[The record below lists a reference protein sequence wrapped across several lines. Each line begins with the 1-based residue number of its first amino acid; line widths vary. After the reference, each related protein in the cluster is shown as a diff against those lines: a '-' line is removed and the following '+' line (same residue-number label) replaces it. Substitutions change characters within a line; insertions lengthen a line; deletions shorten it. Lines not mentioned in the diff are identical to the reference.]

1 MSTTSTALSP
11 PPRPVTR
18 AHTQRPWRPWA
29 ATAARLVLGG
39 VAFYAGAI
47 KLGDLEGSAWA
58 VRAYDLLPDDLAD
71 LVGHVLPFAEVLLG
85 LLLVTGLA
93 TRWAA
98 AGFGLLLVAFAIGIS
113 SAWARGLAIDC
124 GCFGG
129 GGPVDPAE
137 TSYLPDLLRDG
148 ALVALAAVLAW
159 RPTSRLSL
167 DGALHPA
174 VLDRSDDLTDD
185 DLTDDLTPDLTFGP
199 DPDAGASAPGRSS
212 DVLD

>member
-1 MSTTSTALSP
+1 MSTISTALSALSP
-11 PPRPVTR
+11 PPSPAR
-18 AHTQRPWRPWA
+18 ADDGGPPWRRWA
-29 ATAARLVLGG
+29 ATAARLLLGG
-39 VAFYAGAI
+39 VAFYAGAA
-47 KLGDLEGSAWA
+47 KLGDLDESVWA

-71 LVGHVLPFAEVLLG
+71 VVGHVLPFVEVLLG
-85 LLLVTGLA
+85 LLLVVGLF

-98 AGFGLLLVAFAIGIS
+98 AVFGLLMLAFTVGIA

-129 GGPVDPAE
+129 GGPIDPAR
-137 TSYLPDLLRDG
+137 TNYLPDLLRDG
-148 ALVALAAVLAW
+148 ALLAVAALLVW

-174 VLDRSDDLTDD
+174 VLARPRDLT
-185 DLTDDLTPDLTFGP
+185 LEP
-199 DPDAGASAPGRSS
+199 GASAPGRSS

>member
-1 MSTTSTALSP
+1 MSTISTTPSALSP
-11 PPRPVTR
+11 PPDPVRTADR
-18 AHTQRPWRPWA
+18 QAPWQLWT
-29 ATAARLVLGG
+29 ATAARLLLGG

-47 KLGDLEGSAWA
+47 KLGDLDESAWA

-71 LVGHVLPFAEVLLG
+71 IVGHVLPFAEVLLG
-85 LLLVTGLA
+85 LLLVVGLF

-98 AGFGLLLVAFAIGIS
+98 AGFGLLLLAFTVGIA

-137 TSYLPDLLRDG
+137 TNYLPDLLRDVAMLAVA
-148 ALVALAAVLAW
+148 ALLVW
-159 RPTSRLSL
+159 RPASRLSL

-174 VLDRSDDLTDD
+174 VLARSDD
-185 DLTDDLTPDLTFGP
+185 PDLEP
-199 DPDAGASAPGRSS
+199 GATGAGRSS
-212 DVLD
+212 DVPD

>member
-11 PPRPVTR
+11 PLNPVRPRPAVP
-18 AHTQRPWRPWA
+18 PWRAWA
-29 ATAARLVLGG
+29 ATAARLLLGG

-47 KLGDLEGSAWA
+47 KLGDLDESVWA
-58 VRAYDLLPDDLAD
+58 VRAYDLLPDGLAD
-71 LVGHVLPFAEVLLG
+71 VVGRVLPFAEVLLG

-98 AGFGLLLVAFAIGIS
+98 AGFGLLLVAFSIGIV

-137 TSYLPDLLRDG
+137 TNYLPDLLRDLG
-148 ALVALAAVLAW
+148 LLALAALLALW
-159 RPTSRLSL
+159 PTSRLSL

-174 VLDRSDDLTDD
+174 ILDRDPTDP
-185 DLTDDLTPDLTFGP
+185 TDH
-199 DPDAGASAPGRSS
+199 AGATAPGRSS
-212 DVLD
+212 DVPD

>member
-1 MSTTSTALSP
+1 MSSTVLSP
-11 PPRPVTR
+11 PPDDVRPGR
-18 AHTQRPWRPWA
+18 AVPPWQPWV

-47 KLGDLEGSAWA
+47 KLGDLDEAAWA
-58 VRAYDLLPDDLAD
+58 VRAYSLLPDGLAD
-71 LVGHVLPFAEVLLG
+71 VVGRVLPLVEVLLG
-85 LLLVTGLA
+85 TLLIVGLF

-98 AGFGLLLVAFAIGIS
+98 AAFGLLLVGFAVGIA

-137 TSYLPDLLRDG
+137 TNYLPDLLRDG
-148 ALVALAAVLAW
+148 ALLAVAAFLTW
-159 RPTSRLSL
+159 RPRSRFAL

-174 VLDRSDDLTDD
+174 VLDLPDDPTDD
-185 DLTDDLTPDLTFGP
+185 PT
-199 DPDAGASAPGRSS
+199 DAGATAPGRSS
-212 DVLD
+212 DVPD

>member
-1 MSTTSTALSP
+1 MSETVLSP
-11 PPRPVTR
+11 PPESLR
-18 AHTQRPWRPWA
+18 ADRGEPPWRPWA

-47 KLGDLEGSAWA
+47 KLGDLDEAAWA
-58 VRAYDLLPDDLAD
+58 VRAYSLLPDDLAD
-71 LVGHVLPFAEVLLG
+71 VVGRVLPFAEVLLG
-85 LLLVTGLA
+85 ALLIVGLF

-98 AGFGLLLVAFAIGIS
+98 AGFGLLLAAFAVGIA

-137 TSYLPDLLRDG
+137 TNYLPDLLRDG
-148 ALVALAAVLAW
+148 ALLVVAALLAW
-159 RPTSRLSL
+159 RPRSRLSL

-174 VLDRSDDLTDD
+174 VLDRV
-185 DLTDDLTPDLTFGP
+185 
-199 DPDAGASAPGRSS
+199 DPTLDAGAAAPGRSS
-212 DVLD
+212 DVPD